1 MKKYV
6 LFLFCLMLSFLAKAQ
21 YSIPSPDMSA
31 WVRLDADK
39 KHGIRSKIMRPYVM
53 RMSVTVKGKKMIR
66 NREIGLEIL
75 SHGRRSSFGKSDM
88 VNSYH
93 TTQTI
98 SADDLN
104 VLKNAGLQ
112 GRHYGLV
119 LESVA
124 GIILEIVVFNNG
136 MAYRFST
143 AGFDDD
149 DDEYKILNVTDVF
162 PDEHPNGILGTFIGN
177 QVFPWRTMLFDEEE
191 EQEKKTALDEW
202 ENLYPHNKVLS
213 WKDALRSAS
222 IGLTTSWI
230 SGKRWGNVST
240 CQGIS
245 ADFAYKH
252 LYGGLSCTPCYEILY
267 VFWEYDYDPFI
278 GVVGSVRSWDMSC
291 RFGYNLPIQNGY
303 DIWTFAPYA
312 TATYL
317 NLHQHGKIHPTYKD
331 VEDHHHYLVG
341 LGLKAQYQMR
351 QRITFGVSYEYQAFT
366 GRKEPH
372 GRNSFIVTM
381 GYGF

>member
-75 SHGRRSSFGKSDM
+75 SHGRRSSFGKSD
-88 VNSYH
+88 
-93 TTQTI
+93 
-98 SADDLN
+98 
-104 VLKNAGLQ
+104 
-112 GRHYGLV
+112 
-119 LESVA
+119 
-124 GIILEIVVFNNG
+124 
-136 MAYRFST
+136 
-143 AGFDDD
+143 DDD